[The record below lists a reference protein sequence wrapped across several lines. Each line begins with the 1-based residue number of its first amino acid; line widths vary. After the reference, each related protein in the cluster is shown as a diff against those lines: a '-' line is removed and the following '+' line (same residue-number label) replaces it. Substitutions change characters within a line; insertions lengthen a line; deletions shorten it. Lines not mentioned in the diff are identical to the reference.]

1 MPSIVHV
8 TVERASGV
16 TTVGRTAIGG
26 IKGGQAAPDYD
37 LSRREAAPG
46 EGCCRLVRETD
57 SCQLK
62 LNSDEPRCATTES
75 SHERSE
81 QDSTVRLLHGP
92 WWPADRP

>member
-8 TVERASGV
+8 TVERASGG
-16 TTVGRTAIGG
+16 TTVGGKATAG
-26 IKGGQAAPDYD
+26 IKSGQAAPDYD
-37 LSRREAAPG
+37 LSRRAAAPG

-57 SCQLK
+57 SRQLK
-62 LNSDEPRCATTES
+62 LNSDEPRRASTES
-75 SHERSE
+75 PHERSE